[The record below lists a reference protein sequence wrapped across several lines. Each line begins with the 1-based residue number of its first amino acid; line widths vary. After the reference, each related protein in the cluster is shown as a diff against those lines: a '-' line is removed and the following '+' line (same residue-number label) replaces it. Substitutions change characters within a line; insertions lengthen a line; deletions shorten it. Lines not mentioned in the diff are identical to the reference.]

1 MKKEYIKPTMATET
15 IDVELPISTSLP
27 TGEDT
32 KIIDGDKYD
41 FLTKE
46 RDDNSWGGL
55 W

>member
-1 MKKEYIKPTMATET
+1 MATET

-27 TGEDT
+27 TISDSEKVIETEDM
-32 KIIDGDKYD
+32 